1 MIRFVKHFFSS
12 LIFSKNDLR
21 GSVFLLFVL
30 WGLIFI
36 PLIIKKFTSDEI
48 EFNSSDI
55 DKLDSLERRLI
66 LKQIT
71 VDDSAFVIDPN
82 KLSYRDWLDL
92 GATSFQAKGLVAL
105 KKKLGSFTC
114 LDQITDIQGI
124 KNSLVSDYFIYFN
137 IPKACKSVINFSIEL
152 NHCTVSDLRR
162 LGISTRL
169 ARRVLSFRNALGG
182 YYSID
187 QLREVYEL
195 SDDDYQQILKAIEID
210 KSVLKKI
217 KVNQCSYTQLKKHP
231 YISKKIANKIVNY
244 RKKIGKF
251 TSEKTLAN
259 VHGLN
264 KENLMRLLPYISFE

>member
-21 GSVFLLFVL
+21 GSVFLLIIL
-30 WGLIFI
+30 WGLFFTTFVSKSFI
-36 PLIIKKFTSDEI
+36 SDEL
-48 EFNSSDI
+48 ELSSKDVE
-55 DKLDSLERRLI
+55 KLDSLERCLI
-66 LKQIT
+66 LRQ
-71 VDDSAFVIDPN
+71 VSVNDSAFVVDPN
-82 KLSYRDWLDL
+82 KLSYQDWLDL

-124 KNSLVSDYFIYFN
+124 KNSLVSDYFNYFN

-195 SDDDYQQILKAIEID
+195 SDNDYQLILKAIEID
-210 KSVLKKI
+210 KSDLKKI
-217 KVNQCSYTQLKKHP
+217 KVNQWSYTQLKKHP
-231 YISKKIANKIVNY
+231 YISKKIAKKIINY
-244 RKKIGKF
+244 RKKIGKY

>member
-21 GSVFLLFVL
+21 GSVFLLIIL
-30 WGLIFI
+30 WGLFFTTFVSKSFI
-36 PLIIKKFTSDEI
+36 SDEL
-48 EFNSSDI
+48 ELSSKDVE
-55 DKLDSLERRLI
+55 KLDSLERCLI
-66 LKQIT
+66 LRQ
-71 VDDSAFVIDPN
+71 VSVNDSAFVVDPN
-82 KLSYRDWLDL
+82 KLSYQDWLDL

-114 LDQITDIQGI
+114 LDQITDIRGI
-124 KNSLVSDYFIYFN
+124 KNSLVSDYFNYFN
-137 IPKACKSVINFSIEL
+137 IPKACESVIKFSIDL
-152 NHCTVSDLRR
+152 NRCTVSDLRS
-162 LGISTRL
+162 LGVGTRL

-195 SDDDYQQILKAIEID
+195 SDNDYQLILKAIEID
-210 KSVLKKI
+210 KSDLKKI
-217 KVNQCSYTQLKKHP
+217 KVNQWSYTQLKKHP
-231 YISKKIANKIVNY
+231 YISKKIAKKIINY
-244 RKKIGKF
+244 RKKIGKY